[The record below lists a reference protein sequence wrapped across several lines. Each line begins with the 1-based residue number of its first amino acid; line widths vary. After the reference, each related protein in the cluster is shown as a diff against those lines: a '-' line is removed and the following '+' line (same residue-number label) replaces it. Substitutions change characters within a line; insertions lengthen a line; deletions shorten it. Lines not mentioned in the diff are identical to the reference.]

1 MYNIYI
7 DVGWYNLFVSV
18 VMIVI
23 LNFVEE
29 EGIFRLY
36 DELKWMWYKLII
48 VVVMEFFKWIM

>member
-1 MYNIYI
+1 MYI

-36 DELKWMWYKLII
+36 DELKWMWNKLII

>member
-29 EGIFRLY
+29 EGVFRLY
-36 DELKWMWYKLII
+36 DELKWMWNKLII

>member
-36 DELKWMWYKLII
+36 DELKWMWNKLII
-48 VVVMEFFKWIM
+48 VVVMDFFKWIM

>member
-23 LNFVEE
+23 LNFVKE

-36 DELKWMWYKLII
+36 DELKWMWNKLII

>member
-36 DELKWMWYKLII
+36 DELKWMWNKLII

>member
-1 MYNIYI
+1 MYKIYI

-36 DELKWMWYKLII
+36 DELKWMWNKLII